1 MSRVLSAVGGV
12 LLLGAIGVLF
22 YGGWELSQDVA
33 RLSQQMQTLTDQVTV
48 LNRRLQ
54 TLNEL
59 TYAFR
64 PPVAESPNP
73 QRRALKAEADNIL
86 QEAKTLSWAYYQGH
100 GSFPRDA
107 DDIALRVPAGSGWN
121 RPVVVA
127 GGGPKAGTIRWLV
140 SGNGTQAV
148 TTRDQCYLV
157 LARDGTSRQG
167 CNF

>member
-1 MSRVLSAVGGV
+1 MNRLLSAVGGV

-33 RLSQQMQTLTDQVTV
+33 RLSQQMQTLTEQVTV
-48 LNRRLQ
+48 LNRRIQ

-59 TYAFR
+59 SYAFR

-73 QRRALKAEADNIL
+73 QRRVLKTEADKIL
-86 QEAKTLSWAYYQGH
+86 HEAKTLSWAYYKEH
-100 GSFPRDA
+100 GSFPRTA
-107 DDIALRVPAGSGWN
+107 DDIALHVPTGSAWN

-127 GGGPKAGTIRWLV
+127 GGGPKARTIRWLV

-148 TTRDQCYLV
+148 TSGDQCYLV
-157 LARDGTSRQG
+157 LDRDGSSRQG